1 LSRYTTFLAISNNN
15 GTQHLIFDLDGSTC
29 SSRAAPTASKLSY
42 DVFGNTVAE
51 ILNFILMYLKKKHFK
66 MITEFQTH
74 QLQPSLDVNDDI
86 TSTVSFKQLDRKTL

>member
-29 SSRAAPTASKLSY
+29 SSRAAPTASKLKAVGY

-51 ILNFILMYLKKKHFK
+51 ILNFILMYFKKKNILK
-66 MITEFQTH
+66 
-74 QLQPSLDVNDDI
+74 
-86 TSTVSFKQLDRKTL
+86 

>member
-29 SSRAAPTASKLSY
+29 SSRAAPTASKLKAVGY

-51 ILNFILMYLKKKHFK
+51 ILNFILMYFLKKTF
-66 MITEFQTH
+66 
-74 QLQPSLDVNDDI
+74 
-86 TSTVSFKQLDRKTL
+86 